1 MAPEIKTPPLILAYL
16 GDAVYE
22 LWVREHLVRQGLCKV
37 NDLHRAA
44 VRYVNAQTQS
54 LLAARLEPLLSEEE
68 VAVWKQGRNAKGG
81 RQPKNMAMIDY
92 RRATGL
98 ESLVGHLY
106 LQGEAERLEMIFQLM
121 VQLVE
126 EADQLSR

>member
-1 MAPEIKTPPLILAYL
+1 MAPESQMPPLILAYL

-22 LWVREHLVRQGLCKV
+22 LWVREHLVHRGLCKV
-37 NDLHRAA
+37 NDLHRTA

-54 LLAARLEPLLSEEE
+54 LLSARLEPLLSPEELQ
-68 VAVWKQGRNAKGG
+68 VWKQGRNAKGG
-81 RQPKNMAMIDY
+81 RQPKNMEMIDY

-106 LQGEAERLEMIFQLM
+106 LKGERGRLETIFQLL

-126 EADQLSR
+126 SDQEV